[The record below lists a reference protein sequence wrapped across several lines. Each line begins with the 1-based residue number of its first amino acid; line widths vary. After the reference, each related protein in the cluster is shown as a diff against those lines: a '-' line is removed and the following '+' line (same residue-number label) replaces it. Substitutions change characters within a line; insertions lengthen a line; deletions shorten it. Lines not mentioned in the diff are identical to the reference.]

1 MDHKALIID
10 SPSLQL
16 ATPRRSWAFVKSV
29 GWLLWFMLWL
39 PLFTLLGWY
48 FGFETIAEQFFDRD
62 GGAELVRLMPTY
74 LLVIGICGGSLI
86 LWSLIQYWRFHGK
99 NQRARSPDLETA
111 ALAEMTHSSVA
122 AVQLWQGA
130 RRVVAYHDA
139 NAKIVSVDI
148 NPDALYG
155 KALLA
160 AVAAAEAK
168 EAEVANVAKLAED
181 HAVQAVA
188 INIADA
194 ASDDV
199 NAPVPS
205 ATLSTVQPKAR
216 EAEKTSEPAP
226 AQSKGRRKQKAKS
239 ADIEESS
246 IRTPDGYVDG
256 VA

>member
-16 ATPRRSWAFVKSV
+16 STPRRGWAFVKSV

-62 GGAELVRLMPTY
+62 GGAELVRLLPTY

-111 ALAEMTHSSVA
+111 ALAEMTHNTIA
-122 AVQLWQGA
+122 AVQSWQGA

-160 AVAAAEAK
+160 AVAEAE
-168 EAEVANVAKLAED
+168 EAEVANVAKLVED

-188 INIADA
+188 INVADA
-194 ASDDV
+194 TSAAVNPPVAS
-199 NAPVPS
+199 A
-205 ATLSTVQPKAR
+205 ALSTVQPNAR
-216 EAEKTSEPAP
+216 DAEKTSEPAP
-226 AQSKGRRKQKAKS
+226 AKSKRRRKQKAKS
-239 ADIEESS
+239 ADMEESS
-246 IRTPDGYVDG
+246 ILAPDGYVDG